1 MFRQTLKLS
10 AFICTSLLCVLSD
23 LGHAQAIRKATDIV
37 NQVRYLKVRG
47 DPMGF
52 RVPVNSVILSG
63 AHHWQGVVRHPDP
76 SHPYFYAVSS
86 RAGCTELH
94 VVRMGTSDS
103 KSGYRIRSNR
113 LDPGTTAIA
122 TAPPAADRVVNTIAL
137 ADTHAGGMQAAGKY
151 LAIPLGNHENC
162 VPASDVYESQP
173 RIAIYDISNP
183 HTPVLAR
190 MLHDEDDVDYYPA
203 DTTPPNTSDA
213 YNSIPG
219 GLAELAFVQR
229 DNGSYFLLGAFGS
242 NLWHWSLSE
251 DLSTF
256 DQHGGVVAAA
266 NEWPTGVAFQSYQLI
281 NPLNEEMTDGSE
293 ILYLIGLRNTTHGG
307 IATDEAWLYRLV
319 LATPDRANDNR
330 TTNFGEITIASI
342 SLVLKTD
349 LTSRTAP
356 DSPQING
363 NFSAGGSAWVSPTGG
378 LLLYS
383 CEHYISGL
391 NYSVTMSEFCDR
403 SGDSPASVPTD
414 GCTAQVFL
422 YTDTD
427 FDGKVLTVDALDLA
441 KKNFSNLFSNHEG
454 AFGFHDNV
462 SSVTWRLPAG
472 CTARLYSQ
480 MNQEGPYLE
489 LSGAGSIA
497 DLDGVPWTSTGGG
510 NVNNLISSV
519 AFVGNTT
526 PAPSFILSPGPAMT
540 LNFYI
545 FPGPCAMLKLNEGNY
560 PGPALLTNRGQIS
573 STGGLVRIGA
583 Q

>member
-10 AFICTSLLCVLSD
+10 AFICTSLLCVLTD

-52 RVPVNSVILSG
+52 RVPANSVILSG
-63 AHHWQGVVRHPDP
+63 SHHWQGVVRHPDP
-76 SHPYFYAVSS
+76 NHPYFYAVSS

-113 LDPGTTAIA
+113 LDPDAIA
-122 TAPPAADRVVNTIAL
+122 ISTAPPAADRVVNTIAL

-162 VPASDVYESQP
+162 VPSGDVYEYQP

-183 HTPVLAR
+183 ATPVLAR
-190 MLHDEDDVDYYPA
+190 MLHDQDDVNYYPGWPDA
-203 DTTPPNTSDA
+203 DPPFPA

-219 GLAELAFVQR
+219 GIAELGFVQL
-229 DNGSYFLLGAFGS
+229 DNGTYFMAGTFGT
-242 NLWHWSLSE
+242 NLWHWTLSA
-251 DLSTF
+251 DLATF
-256 DQHGGVVAAA
+256 KRVGIKSIDDF
-266 NEWPTGVAFQSYQLI
+266 PDGVAFQSYQLI
-281 NPLNEEMTDGSE
+281 NPLGEETGDGDE
-293 ILYLIGLRNTTHGG
+293 ILYMLGLKNTTDGG
-307 IATDEAWLYRLV
+307 ITTDEVWLYQLELNANRAIDSLNRV
-319 LATPDRANDNR
+319 L
-330 TTNFGEITIASI
+330 ITELS
-342 SLVLKTD
+342 
-349 LTSRTAP
+349 SRTAP
-356 DSPQING
+356 DSPQVNG

-422 YTDTD
+422 YTDAD
-427 FDGKVLTVDALDLA
+427 FDGKVLTVDALDFGR
-441 KKNFSNLFSNHEG
+441 KNYGNLLSNHEG

-497 DLDGVPWTSTGGG
+497 NLDGVPWTSTGGG

-519 AFVGNTT
+519 AFSGATT
-526 PAPSFILSPGPAMT
+526 PAPSFILSPGPAMI

-560 PGPALLTNRGQIS
+560 PGPALLTNRGRIS

-583 Q
+583 P